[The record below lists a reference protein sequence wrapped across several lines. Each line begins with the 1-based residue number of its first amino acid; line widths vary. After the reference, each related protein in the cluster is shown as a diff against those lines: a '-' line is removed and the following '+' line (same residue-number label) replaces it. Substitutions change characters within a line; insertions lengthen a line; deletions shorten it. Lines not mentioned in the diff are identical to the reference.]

1 MNMRT
6 LVKLEG
12 AALFGF
18 SLFLFSRL
26 EFAWWWYPLL
36 LLTPDISMLGYL
48 GGARMGAVFYNIVHL
63 HAISLG
69 LYVIGALSGIPALQL
84 AGVILLGHSSLDRV
98 FGYGLKHADAF
109 QHTHLGVIGK
119 Q

>member
-1 MNMRT
+1 MNMQT

-26 EFAWWWYPLL
+26 EVAWWWYPLL
-36 LLTPDISMLGYL
+36 FLAPDLSMLGYL
-48 GGARMGAVFYNIVHL
+48 GGTRLGAVFYNIVHH
-63 HAISLG
+63 HAVSLG
-69 LYVIGALSGIPALQL
+69 LFVIGSIISIPALQL
-84 AGVILLGHSSLDRV
+84 AGVILLGHSSLDRL
-98 FGYGLKHADAF
+98 FGYGLKHSDAF
-109 QHTHLGVIGK
+109 QHTHLGVIGE